1 MAISWSWAFNNES
14 GVDLED
20 MGWVLESTWS
30 GRGQPSTTFTY
41 TYAGSPT
48 RYSWKQDN
56 NSGGNE
62 ISHPLVTFQPQGW
75 VTYAVYYD
83 SASIGFFA
91 RIFEIVGNGASTY
104 LFHQGSGVMALY
116 VRNTLKVT
124 FNDPLLT
131 NQWNYISVKYD
142 MTGTTWTGQVY
153 VNGVEQTTL
162 QSQGGGSAT
171 TNGQV
176 KFYGSSS
183 VNGQNTYFAQI
194 IQYDDPN
201 DAGET
206 PYFVTRCDP
215 LSDRG
220 STPGKWTPT
229 GGGSD
234 FSQLGSP
241 FDPLSYVENT
251 SPVSG
256 DYVECRASP
265 LSDASQLN
273 LSGVT
278 VAAITTHDY
287 TEGTGVSARCGIA
300 DAAATV
306 FGDPVTPTAST
317 TSYCFATSDQQP
329 SGGNWVTGS
338 SVIVR
343 HEIV

>member
-62 ISHPLVTFQPQGW
+62 ISPPLVTFQPQGW

-83 SASIGFFA
+83 SASIGFYA
-91 RIFEIVGNGASTY
+91 RLFEILGNGASTY
-104 LFHQGSGVMALY
+104 LFHGGSGVISLY
-116 VRNTLKVT
+116 VKNTFKAT

-131 NQWNYISVKYD
+131 NQWNYIAVKYD
-142 MTGTTWTGQVY
+142 MTATTWTAQVY

-162 QSQGGGSAT
+162 QSQTGANVT

-194 IQYDDPN
+194 IQYDDPA

-215 LSDRG
+215 LSDRATSG
-220 STPGKWTPT
+220 TWTSTGANN
-229 GGGSD
+229 

-241 FDPLSYVENT
+241 FSQATYVENA
-251 SPVSG
+251 SPSTG

-287 TEGTGVSARCGIA
+287 TEGTGVDVRAGIA

-306 FGDPVTPTAST
+306 FGDPVTPALGV
-317 TSYCFATSDQQP
+317 TSYCFATSETQP

>member
-1 MAISWSWAFNNES
+1 MAISWSWAFGNES
-14 GVDLED
+14 GIFLEN
-20 MGWVLESTWS
+20 MGWVLESTS
-30 GRGQPSTTFTY
+30 SARGQPDSTIVY
-41 TYAGSPT
+41 SYAGSPT
-48 RYSWKQDN
+48 RYSWAQDA
-56 NSGGNE
+56 NSGGDE
-62 ISHPLVTFQPQGW
+62 ISPPLTTFQPQGW
-75 VTYAVYYD
+75 ITFAVYYD
-83 SASIGFFA
+83 AASLNFFSNPI
-91 RIFEIVGNGASTY
+91 RIA
-104 LFHQGSGVMALY
+104 GSGSTIYLRHDGAGVISLF
-116 VRNTLKVT
+116 VRNTLKTT

-131 NQWNYISVKYD
+131 NQWNYIAVKYD
-142 MTGTTWTGQVY
+142 MTTTTLSAQVY
-153 VNGVEQTTL
+153 FNGVEQTTL
-162 QSQGGGSAT
+162 QTQTGGGVT
-171 TNGQV
+171 TNGQITLL
-176 KFYGSSS
+176 GSTS
-183 VNGQNTYFAQI
+183 GTRTTYFGQI
-194 IQYDDPN
+194 IQYDDPA

-215 LSDRG
+215 LSDRATSG
-220 STPGKWTPT
+220 TWTSTGANN
-229 GGGSD
+229 

-241 FDPLSYVENT
+241 FDPLSYVQNA
-251 SPVSG
+251 SPSTG

>member
-1 MAISWSWAFNNES
+1 MAITWSWAFGNES

-30 GRGQPSTTFTY
+30 GRGEPSTAFTY

-48 RYSWKQDN
+48 RYSWVQDN

-62 ISHPLVTFQPQGW
+62 ISPPLATFQPQGW

-83 SASIGFFA
+83 SASIGFYAVLFT
-91 RIFEIVGNGASTY
+91 VNGNGSAVY
-104 LFHQGSGVMALY
+104 LRHDGNGVISLF
-116 VRNTLKVT
+116 VRNTFKTT
-124 FNDPLLT
+124 FNDSLLT
-131 NQWNYISVKYD
+131 NQWNYIAVKYD
-142 MTGTTWTGQVY
+142 MTGTTWEGQVY
-153 VNGVEQTTL
+153 VNGVQQTGL
-162 QSQGGGSAT
+162 ESQGGGSAT

-176 KFYGSSS
+176 KLFGSSS
-183 VNGQNTYFAQI
+183 VNGKNTYFAQI
-194 IQYDDPN
+194 IQYDGPA

-215 LSDRG
+215 LSDRATSG
-220 STPGKWTPT
+220 TWTSTGANN
-229 GGGSD
+229 

-241 FDPLSYVENT
+241 FSQATYVENA
-251 SPVSG
+251 SPSTG
-256 DYVECRASP
+256 EYVECRASP

-287 TEGTGVSARCGIA
+287 TEGTGVDVRCGIA

-306 FGDPVTPTAST
+306 FGDPVTPSLGV
-317 TSYCFATSDQQP
+317 TSYCFATSETQP

>member
-1 MAISWSWAFNNES
+1 
-14 GVDLED
+14 L
-20 MGWVLESTWS
+20 T
-30 GRGQPSTTFTY
+30 
-41 TYAGSPT
+41 
-48 RYSWKQDN
+48 
-56 NSGGNE
+56 
-62 ISHPLVTFQPQGW
+62 TFQPQGW
-75 VTYAVYYD
+75 VTFAVFYD
-83 SASIGFFA
+83 AASINSFK

-104 LFHQGSGVMALY
+104 LFHQGSGVVALY

-124 FNDPLLT
+124 FNDSLLT
-131 NQWNYISVKYD
+131 NQWNYIAVRYD
-142 MTGTTWTGQVY
+142 MTATTWTGQVY

-162 QSQGGGSAT
+162 QSQTGGNVT

-176 KFYGSSS
+176 KFYGSTS
-183 VNGQNTYFAQI
+183 GTRTTYFGQI

-215 LSDRG
+215 LSDRATSG
-220 STPGKWTPT
+220 TWTSTGANN
-229 GGGSD
+229 

-241 FDPLSYVENT
+241 FDPVSYVENA
-251 SPVSG
+251 SPSSG

>member
-14 GVDLED
+14 GVDLAN
-20 MGWVLESTWS
+20 MGWVLESTS
-30 GRGQPSTTFTY
+30 STRGQPSTAFTY

-48 RYSWKQDN
+48 RYSWAQDA
-56 NSGGNE
+56 NSGGDE
-62 ISHPLVTFQPQGW
+62 ISPPLTTFQPQGW
-75 VTYAVYYD
+75 ITFAVYYD
-83 SASIGFFA
+83 AASLGFFSNPI
-91 RIFEIVGNGASTY
+91 RIAGNGSTIY
-104 LFHQGSGVMALY
+104 LRHDGNGVISLF
-116 VRNTLKVT
+116 VRNVLKAT

-131 NQWNYISVKYD
+131 KQWNYIAVRYD
-142 MTGTTWTGQVY
+142 MTTTTWSAQVY
-153 VNGVEQTTL
+153 VNGVEQTPL
-162 QSQGGGSAT
+162 ESQTGGGVT

-176 KFYGSSS
+176 TLLGSTS
-183 VNGQNTYFAQI
+183 GTRTTYFAQI

-215 LSDRG
+215 LSDRATSG
-220 STPGKWTPT
+220 TWTSTGANN
-229 GGGSD
+229 

-241 FDPLSYVENT
+241 FNQATYVENGT
-251 SPVSG
+251 PSTG

-287 TEGTGVSARCGIA
+287 TEGTGVDVRCGIA

-306 FGDPVTPTAST
+306 FGDPVTPSLGV
-317 TSYCFATSDQQP
+317 TSYCFATSETQP

>member
-1 MAISWSWAFNNES
+1 MAISWSWAFGNES
-14 GVDLED
+14 GIFLEN
-20 MGWVLESTWS
+20 MGWVLESTS
-30 GRGQPSTTFTY
+30 STRGQPDSTRVY
-41 TYAGSPT
+41 SYAGSPT
-48 RYSWKQDN
+48 RWSWAQDN

-62 ISHPLVTFQPQGW
+62 ISPPLTTFQPQGW

-83 SASIGFFA
+83 SASVGFFA
-91 RIFEIVGNGASTY
+91 RIFEILGNGASTY
-104 LFHQGSGVMALY
+104 LFHQGNGVIALY
-116 VRNTLKVT
+116 VKNTLKVT
-124 FNDPLLT
+124 FNDPFLT
-131 NQWNYISVKYD
+131 NQWNYVSVRYD
-142 MTGTTWTGQVY
+142 MTGTTWTAQVY

-162 QSQGGGSAT
+162 QSQTGANVT

-183 VNGQNTYFAQI
+183 VNGRNTYFAQI
-194 IQYDDPN
+194 VQYDDPN

-215 LSDRG
+215 LSDRATSG
-220 STPGKWTPT
+220 TWTSTGANN
-229 GGGSD
+229 

-241 FDPLSYVENT
+241 FDPLSYVENG
-251 SPVSG
+251 SPSSG
-256 DYVECRASP
+256 DYVECRSSP

-287 TEGTGVSARCGIA
+287 TEGTGVDVRCGIA
-300 DAAATV
+300 DAGAV
-306 FGDPVTPTAST
+306 VLGDPVTPTATT